1 MSTHSHAHHE
11 PTPEVWTCPM
21 HPEVRQ
27 DGPGQC
33 PECGMN
39 LAPADEAA
47 APGSH
52 SHGEHAHHDHPG
64 DDHAHHHAHQHDTG
78 TGEPTVATPAVKGA
92 VYTCP
97 MHPEI
102 REDHPG
108 SCPKCGMALEPIAPS
123 SDDGPNP
130 ELADMRRR
138 MWVSS
143 ALAVPTLVLTML
155 VPFVPSWDAAIPMA
169 VSQWIQFA
177 LATPVVLWAALP
189 FFQRGVASV
198 RHRSL
203 NMFTLVSLG
212 VAAAYLYSLV
222 GLLAPGLFPASMRE
236 DGRVEVYFEASAV
249 IVALVALGQVLELR
263 ARETTSG
270 AIRALMDLAPAT
282 AIRVGEDGTES
293 EVPVEQLVPGDVVRV
308 RPGDKIP
315 VDGTVTEGR
324 SSVDESMVTGESLPV
339 SKEEGDAVV
348 GGTVNASGS
357 LLVRAE
363 KLGSDSMLSQI
374 VDLVASAQRSRAPIQ
389 GLVDKV
395 SAVFVPVVI
404 GIALLAL
411 AIWLAVGPE
420 PRLAHALVVAVSVLI
435 IACPCALGLATPMS
449 IMVGVGRG
457 AKEGVLVRDAEA
469 LETLEKVDTLVV
481 DKTGTLT
488 EGRPTVTEVVTLGE
502 TTREDAL
509 RLAASVERGSEHP
522 LARAVVEAA
531 ADAGLDVPA
540 STDFASTSGGGVT
553 ATVEGRAVTVG
564 NAGLALAASD
574 DAQRAELQERADGLR
589 ASGATAVFLTVDDA
603 PAAILAISDPVKE
616 STPQALS
623 DLADEGVHVVMLTG
637 DNAATA
643 RAVADRLGIDE
654 VRADVRPQDKAD
666 VVAELTRAG
675 HVVAMAGDGVNDAP
689 ALAAAAVGL
698 AMGTGT
704 DVAMESAGVTLLSG
718 ELTGIARARRLSRA
732 TMGNIRQNLVFAFI
746 YNAIGIPVA
755 AGVLYPW
762 LGVLLS
768 PMLAALAMALSSVS
782 VISNAARLRS
792 VRL

>member
-78 TGEPTVATPAVKGA
+78 TAEPTVATPAVKGA

-236 DGRVEVYFEASAV
+236 DGRVEVYFEAAAV

-395 SAVFVPVVI
+395 SGVFVPVVI

-488 EGRPTVTEVVTLGE
+488 EGRPAVTEVVALGA

-509 RLAASVERGSEHP
+509 RLAAAVERGSEHP
-522 LARAVVEAA
+522 LGRAVLDAA

-540 STDFASTSGGGVT
+540 SADFVSTSGGGVT
-553 ATVEGRAVTVG
+553 AAVEGRAVTVG

-574 DAQRAELQERADGLR
+574 GAERAALQERADALR
-589 ASGATAVFLTVDDA
+589 AGGATAVFLAVDGA
-603 PAAILAISDPVKE
+603 PAAILAIADPVKE
-616 STPQALS
+616 STPQALA
-623 DLADEGVHVVMLTG
+623 DLAAEGVHVVMLTG

>member
-108 SCPKCGMALEPIAPS
+108 SCPKCGMALEPIAPG